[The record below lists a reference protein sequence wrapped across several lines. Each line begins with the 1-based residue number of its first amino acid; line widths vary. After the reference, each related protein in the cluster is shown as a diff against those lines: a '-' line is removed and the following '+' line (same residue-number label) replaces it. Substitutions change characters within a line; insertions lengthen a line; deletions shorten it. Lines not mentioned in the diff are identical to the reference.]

1 MTIVKHK
8 RGTGIPSPD
17 DIEVGEIAID
27 TSTGTAYTKAGDGGV
42 VPVGGDSSGGDGAGM
57 VIQPD
62 EPADPV
68 TGMQW
73 MDSTTGRIWIWDDDK
88 WLEFPAG
95 CGSGGG
101 SGGGSEWE
109 LVDSVDMS
117 GASAYEYY
125 GFELGVKQYRL
136 SIPLAYSP
144 TEYRYAIEC
153 YEGMQDTVVDLG
165 KSWTNV
171 KMWPDNAM
179 LTGQLKDYIAM
190 PNEAGHSGDSRS
202 EVIFSGM
209 DNTSGD
215 RVVRVTYQHWQGD
228 KYFTHSWHMAADD
241 GKQFNGFRLSVSRG
255 TPPINSEARLYKLA
269 ERV

>member
-1 MTIVKHK
+1 M
-8 RGTGIPSPD
+8 
-17 DIEVGEIAID
+17 
-27 TSTGTAYTKAGDGGV
+27 
-42 VPVGGDSSGGDGAGM
+42 
-57 VIQPD
+57 
-62 EPADPV
+62 
-68 TGMQW
+68 
-73 MDSTTGRIWIWDDDK
+73 
-88 WLEFPAG
+88 
-95 CGSGGG
+95 
-101 SGGGSEWE
+101 
-109 LVDSVDMS
+109 
-117 GASAYEYY
+117 
-125 GFELGVKQYRL
+125 
-136 SIPLAYSP
+136 
-144 TEYRYAIEC
+144 
-153 YEGMQDTVVDLG
+153 VVDLG